1 MRSFKLA
8 LGFVLTASAAA
19 AQSYPSPIF
28 NNITSYGSFSSTQ
41 TLSGSFSASQYSNP
55 ITLNYGAFSNPG
67 HDNYGWGTKCN
78 VNSTSYKGQLLCN
91 YSVMTISDFYPDTSI
106 STPDNSFV
114 GNFNLAYGYANTTAG
129 NAGLFGGN
137 DNVAVTGT
145 GWKYI
150 VGREIDVTVT
160 SSATSIANKI
170 GLSIVQAGNDAIQ
183 GTTTDAMIYGINA
196 PGAVGWK
203 NAIYLDAVNNR
214 VISATGCILCLGA
227 SQTIAKGIDLT
238 GWTFSG
244 NTFASTGFAVSGA
257 GKITA
262 GSVIINDGIG
272 AQFSGSS
279 AVYTP
284 IYFTDTNT
292 SGNNWAFGPGVGTG
306 SASSLNIYNYTTTTT
321 VFQISNAGKLTV
333 PTLNLSAAPTSA
345 GSGGLYLCIDTSGN
359 TYKKA
364 SCP

>member
-1 MRSFKLA
+1 M
-8 LGFVLTASAAA
+8 
-19 AQSYPSPIF
+19 
-28 NNITSYGSFSSTQ
+28 N
-41 TLSGSFSASQYSNP
+41 
-55 ITLNYGAFSNPG
+55 
-67 HDNYGWGTKCN
+67 
-78 VNSTSYKGQLLCN
+78 
-91 YSVMTISDFYPDTSI
+91 FYPDASI
-106 STPDNSFV
+106 STEDNTFV
-114 GNFNLAYGYANTTAG
+114 ADFNLAYGTANTTSG

-145 GWKYI
+145 GWQYI

-160 SSATSIANKI
+160 SSATSIGHKF

-183 GTTTDAMIYGINA
+183 GTIADAMIYGTNQ

-203 NAIYLDAVNNR
+203 NAIYLNAVSGR

-244 NTFASTGFAVSGA
+244 NTFASTGFAVSGT
-257 GKITA
+257 GQITA
-262 GSVIINDGIG
+262 GSVVINSGGPGI
-272 AQFSGSS
+272 QLSGSS
-279 AVYTP
+279 AAYTP
-284 IYFTDTNT
+284 IYIVDTNT
-292 SGNNWAFGPGVGTG
+292 GGNNWAFGPGVGIG
-306 SASSLNIYNYTTTTT
+306 SPSSLNIYNYNTTTT
-321 VFQISNAGKLTV
+321 VFQISNAGQLTI
-333 PTLNLSAAPTSA
+333 PTLNVSAVPTSA